1 MSGENDLTWDAGLVK
16 LASLGDRL
24 WLDSNANGQQ
34 DDGATGI
41 SGQTVT
47 LIGGGAD
54 GLINGVGDTSAT
66 TTTGTDGYYNFSGLN
81 VGEEYQVQFAAPSGT
96 VFTGQNIGAD
106 ASDSDADTSTGKTQ
120 IVTLASGE
128 HNPTLD
134 AGVYAKASLGNYV
147 WVDGNNDGQQGNGAD
162 IGLNGV
168 TVNLYKGDGTLVATT
183 TTANNGGNPGYYLF
197 SDLVPGDY
205 KVEFI
210 KPAGYAFV
218 QQDQGGDGVDSD
230 ANPMSQLKAGVCQ

>member
-1 MSGENDLTWDAGLVK
+1 
-16 LASLGDRL
+16 LASNTR
-24 WLDSNANGQQ
+24 S
-34 DDGATGI
+34 
-41 SGQTVT
+41 S
-47 LIGGGAD
+47 
-54 GLINGVGDTSAT
+54 SPP
-66 TTTGTDGYYNFSGLN
+66 
-81 VGEEYQVQFAAPSGT
+81 ERT

-106 ASDSDADTSTGKTQ
+106 ASDSDADTTTGKTQ

-183 TTANNGGNPGYYLF
+183 TTANNGGNPGYYCSATWFRRLQGRVHQAGR
-197 SDLVPGDY
+197 LRLRPTGPGR
-205 KVEFI
+205 
-210 KPAGYAFV
+210 
-218 QQDQGGDGVDSD
+218 
-230 ANPMSQLKAGVCQ
+230 